1 MPRFYHKQHKPLYN
15 PNLTKDKNFL
25 LKNSKEEYPKKP
37 NRSSEYM
44 FDQNAILD
52 NHN

>member
-1 MPRFYHKQHKPLYN
+1 MSLRTKISKKQLE
-15 PNLTKDKNFL
+15 
-25 LKNSKEEYPKKP
+25 NSKEEYPKKP
-37 NRSSEYM
+37 NQPSEYM